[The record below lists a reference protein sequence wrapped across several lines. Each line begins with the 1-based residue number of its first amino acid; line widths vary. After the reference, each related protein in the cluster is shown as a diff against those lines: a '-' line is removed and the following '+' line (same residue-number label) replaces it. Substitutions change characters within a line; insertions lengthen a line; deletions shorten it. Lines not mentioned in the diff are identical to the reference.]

1 MYTPTQIRE
10 YAYILTLLTD
20 LDSLKQFWE
29 QDPKLANTVEFFNA
43 IALVLEGVEALNKQQ
58 VHATYLSL
66 VRYFAE
72 EVLENGILMG
82 AVEKNIK
89 DIVPIVVKKGYLE
102 SSRLDDVGVLSISSK
117 GQELLRLKRE
127 VALLTKVSE
136 ECLKH

>member
-1 MYTPTQIRE
+1 MYTPAQIRE

-127 VALLTKVSE
+127 VAFLTKVSE